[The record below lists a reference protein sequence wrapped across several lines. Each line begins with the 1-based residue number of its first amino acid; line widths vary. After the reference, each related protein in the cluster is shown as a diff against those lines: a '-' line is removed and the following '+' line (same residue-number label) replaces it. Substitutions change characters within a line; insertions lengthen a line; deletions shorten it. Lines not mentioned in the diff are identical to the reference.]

1 MTHPNEKTR
10 HAFVDHTLAPNERA
24 EVERHLET
32 CPRCRQEI
40 DELTL
45 LCRDLAQ
52 LPKAAPSEGLLKKT
66 LAAQQEIR
74 WGNVVSLD
82 LFSLLFGRTGLIAV
96 SAGLM
101 VGLLLG
107 LSIAFMQPSNS
118 SFDGVSLTLEEET
131 LINATLMADAGDF
144 L

>member
-10 HAFVDHTLAPNERA
+10 HAFGDHTLAPNQRA
-24 EVERHLET
+24 EVERHLKT
-32 CPRCRQEI
+32 CPRCRQDI

-45 LCRDLAQ
+45 LCRDLAE
-52 LPKAAPSEGLLKKT
+52 LPKAAPSRRLLKKT

-82 LFSLLFGRTGLIAV
+82 LFSIFFGRTGLIAV

-107 LSIAFMQPSNS
+107 LSMALMQPSDS
-118 SFDGVSLTLEEET
+118 SFGGVSFALEEET
-131 LINATLMADAGDF
+131 LITTPLIADAGDF